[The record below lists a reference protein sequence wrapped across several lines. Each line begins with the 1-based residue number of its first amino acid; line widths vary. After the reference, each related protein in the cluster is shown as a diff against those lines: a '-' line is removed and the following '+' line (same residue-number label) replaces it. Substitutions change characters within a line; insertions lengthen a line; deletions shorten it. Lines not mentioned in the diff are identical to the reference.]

1 MAAEKAHCAFP
12 LSEVTSLIGS
22 SFCPRGKVQRRLV
35 SRCPGDAVL
44 FVTLIFFVLYPVST
58 RAWGKSAQ
66 RLVVNQAID
75 SLPPELRPFFE
86 ANRAYLAQ
94 HVTDPL
100 AIEEKEPSEKH
111 NHFVMLDR
119 YGRFPFEALPRS
131 YKAALSKY
139 GKSRIELTGVLPWE
153 IGVYGEKLTEAL
165 KAGRWEE
172 AKLNAAFLANYVA
185 EARDPF
191 NTTENFA
198 GQLTGQANINERFGT
213 TLIDRYSSFFPIRP
227 NDAAFISDTTDHAF
241 EACLSSHSW
250 LEPILLVD
258 RNAKR
263 GKKTYDDDYFDVFYN
278 QSAAILIRQLS
289 EAATDVGSYWL
300 TAWINAGKPQLPH

>member
-1 MAAEKAHCAFP
+1 MAAKRAPCVFP

-22 SFCPRGKVQRRLV
+22 SFCSRRKLQRRIV
-35 SRCPGDAVL
+35 SRCPGDAAL
-44 FVTLIFFVLYPVST
+44 FVTLIFFIFYPVST

-66 RLVVNQAID
+66 KLVVNQAID
-75 SLPPELRPFFE
+75 TLPPELRPFFE
-86 ANRAYLAQ
+86 ANRAYLVQ

-100 AIEEKEPSEKH
+100 EIAEKKSPEKH

-119 YGRFPFEALPRS
+119 YGRFPFDALPRS

-139 GKSRIELTGVLPWE
+139 GKSKIELTGVLPWE

-172 AKLNAAFLANYVA
+172 AKLNAAFLADYVA

-191 NTTENFA
+191 NTTENFD

-213 TLIDRYSSFFPIRP
+213 TLIDRYSSFFPMRP

-241 EACLSSHSW
+241 EACISSHSW

-263 GKKTYDDDYFDVFYN
+263 GKKSYNDEHFDVFSN
-278 QSAAILIRQLS
+278 QSEAILIRQLS

>member
-1 MAAEKAHCAFP
+1 MIA
-12 LSEVTSLIGS
+12 SL
-22 SFCPRGKVQRRLV
+22 FCSRTKLQQAPV
-35 SRCPGDAVL
+35 SRRPWDPALLVAL
-44 FVTLIFFVLYPVST
+44 LFFVLYPSRAT
-58 RAWGKSAQ
+58 AWGKSAQ
-66 RLVVNQAID
+66 RLVVNQAVD

-86 ANRAYLAQ
+86 ANRSYLVQ

-100 AIEEKEPSEKH
+100 DIDEKKSIEKH

-119 YGRFPFEALPRS
+119 YGRFPFDALPRS

-139 GKSRIELTGVLPWE
+139 GKSKLEVTGVLPWE
-153 IGVYGEKLTEAL
+153 IGVYGEKLTESL

-198 GQLTGQANINERFGT
+198 GQLTGQVNINERFGT
-213 TLIDRYSSFFPIRP
+213 TLIDRYSSFFPMRP

-250 LEPILLVD
+250 LETILLVD

-263 GKKTYDDDYFDVFYN
+263 GKKSYDDDYFDVFYN

-300 TAWINAGKPQLPH
+300 TAWIDAGKPQLPH

>member
-1 MAAEKAHCAFP
+1 MDLHFYPQRTAGRPFLARYRTNAMLLAAFI
-12 LSEVTSLIGS
+12 LL
-22 SFCPRGKVQRRLV
+22 FLCPQQ
-35 SRCPGDAVL
+35 
-44 FVTLIFFVLYPVST
+44 T

-66 RLVVNQAID
+66 RLVINQAVD
-75 SLPPELRPFFE
+75 TLPQEVRPFFE
-86 ANRAYLAQ
+86 ANRSFLTQ

-100 AIEEKEPSEKH
+100 DIDEKKSAEKH

-119 YGRFPFEALPRS
+119 YGRFPFDALPRS

-139 GKSRIELTGVLPWE
+139 GKSKLEVTGVLPWQ

-165 KAGRWEE
+165 KAGRWDD
-172 AKLNAAFLANYVA
+172 AKLDAALLANYVA
-185 EARDPF
+185 ETRDPF

-213 TLIDRYSSFFPIRP
+213 TLIDRYSSFFPMRP
-227 NDAAFISDTTDHAF
+227 NDAAIIDDTTDHAF

-250 LEPILLVD
+250 LETILLVD

-263 GKKTYDDDYFDVFYN
+263 GKKSYDDEYFDVFYN

-289 EAATDVGSYWL
+289 EAATDIGSYWL
-300 TAWINAGKPQLPH
+300 TAWTNAGKPQLPH